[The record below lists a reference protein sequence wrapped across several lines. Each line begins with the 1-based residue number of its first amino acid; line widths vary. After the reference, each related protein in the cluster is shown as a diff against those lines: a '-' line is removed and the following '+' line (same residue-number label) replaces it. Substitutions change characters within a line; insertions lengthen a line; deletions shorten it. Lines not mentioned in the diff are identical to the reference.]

1 MGEHTLIAARLE
13 QILASASRVRSGA
26 QSPRSKRAVLVVS
39 SVAFAVVS
47 VLAFRS
53 MEDQLRAANWTL
65 VLIASGVGAT
75 LSQFLNSLEF
85 REIGRASG
93 TDFSVIESVRI
104 SLIGSAA
111 NLLPIPGSVIVRLR
125 AISTHGSSLR
135 KGAAASAGVGAYFV
149 GVTLFVAGLV
159 SVVSNLWFSAITAC
173 VGAFAVAGAFLLLR
187 GVGVTSL
194 ALHVRVVAIELL
206 LVVIGGL
213 RITLVLTG
221 LGFDI
226 SLAQGVGLTVAGA
239 ITTAVGFFPGGLG
252 LREGLVAAIS
262 PLVGIS
268 AAAGLAGAVIDR
280 VVRTALLSIGA
291 MMLSFNKGHQAL
303 EHVGGPDV

>member
-1 MGEHTLIAARLE
+1 MGERSLNAAWSDR
-13 QILASASRVRSGA
+13 ILTSVSRVRSGA
-26 QSPRSKRAVLVVS
+26 QSPRRKRAVLILS
-39 SVAFAVVS
+39 SVGFAVVS

-53 MEDQLRAANWTL
+53 MGDQLRAANWTL
-65 VLIASGVGAT
+65 VLIASGVGAM

-93 TDFSVIESVRI
+93 ADFSVIESVRT

-125 AISTHGSSLR
+125 AISTGGSSLR

-149 GVTLFVAGLV
+149 GVTLLVAGLV
-159 SVVSNLWFSAITAC
+159 SVFSNLWFSAITAF
-173 VGAFAVAGAFLLLR
+173 VGALAIASAFSILQR
-187 GVGVTSL
+187 VGVTSR
-194 ALHVRVVAIELL
+194 ALHVRVVAIELF

-280 VVRTALLSIGA
+280 VVRMALLSIGA
-291 MMLSFNKGHQAL
+291 VVLSFNGGHKVR
-303 EHVGGPDV
+303 EHIGGPDE

>member
-1 MGEHTLIAARLE
+1 M
-13 QILASASRVRSGA
+13 
-26 QSPRSKRAVLVVS
+26 
-39 SVAFAVVS
+39 
-47 VLAFRS
+47 
-53 MEDQLRAANWTL
+53 
-65 VLIASGVGAT
+65 
-75 LSQFLNSLEF
+75 
-85 REIGRASG
+85 
-93 TDFSVIESVRI
+93 
-104 SLIGSAA
+104 
-111 NLLPIPGSVIVRLR
+111 
-125 AISTHGSSLR
+125 
-135 KGAAASAGVGAYFV
+135 
-149 GVTLFVAGLV
+149 FVAGVV

-187 GVGVTSL
+187 RVGVTSL
-194 ALHVRVVAIELL
+194 ALHVRVVAIELS

-303 EHVGGPDV
+303 EHVGGPDE